1 MPGFMP
7 HLVPSTHTHC
17 CTCTCLLHPHQLPL
31 PPPSQASYLLP
42 TSVIMHNFWDMP
54 PESQQYQAE
63 MVQFMKNVAIMG
75 GLLVLTTTF
84 KTGAASKDKK
94 KWE

>member
-1 MPGFMP
+1 MYSSALLCM
-7 HLVPSTHTHC
+7 HLP
-17 CTCTCLLHPHQLPL
+17 PL
-31 PPPSQASYLLP
+31 PPPTPPSPVQASYLLP

-84 KTGAASKDKK
+84 KAGAATKDKQ
-94 KWE
+94 KWA